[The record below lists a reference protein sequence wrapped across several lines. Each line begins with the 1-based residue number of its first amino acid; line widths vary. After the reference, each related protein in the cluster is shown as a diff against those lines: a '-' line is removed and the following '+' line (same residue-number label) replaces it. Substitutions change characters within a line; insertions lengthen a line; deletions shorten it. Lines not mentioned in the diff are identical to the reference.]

1 MKSNSELLARRQA
14 AVARGVASATAVFA
28 DQADNA
34 CVTDVE
40 GRSYIDFV
48 SGIGVVA
55 TGHRHPKVMA
65 AVERQMKRFTHT
77 AFQVNMYESY
87 IELAEK
93 LNALAPFKGPAK
105 SIFFTTGA
113 EAIENA
119 VKIARVATGR
129 QAVIAFS
136 HAFHGRTLL
145 TSTLTGKIQPY
156 KQRAGAP
163 APEIYRLPF
172 PAAHAGVTVQD
183 LQHALDELFLSDVEP
198 NRVAAMIIESVQG
211 EGGFNPVTPEVFKL
225 LRERCDQHGILLIA
239 DEIQS
244 GLGRTGRMF
253 AIEHSGVEPD
263 LVAVAKALAGG
274 FPLAGVIGRASIMD
288 AVEPGGLGGTYG
300 GSPLGCVAALA
311 VLEVIRED
319 NLLERATLI
328 GKRIRA
334 VFEPLL
340 EASSG
345 TPIANLRG
353 VGAMIGFDV
362 VKTRGGK
369 EPDGAMVKKILAT
382 ALKRGLLCIGCGV
395 HGETI
400 RLLVPLT
407 ISDQDLASGLAIL
420 AGAVAKPE

>member
-14 AVARGVASATAVFA
+14 AVARGVASATTVFA

-34 CVTDVE
+34 RLTDVE

-77 AFQVNMYESY
+77 AFQVNMYEPY

-145 TSTLTGKIQPY
+145 TSTLTGKIHPY

-163 APEIYRLPF
+163 APEVYRLPCSGGARRRD
-172 PAAHAGVTVQD
+172 AAG
-183 LQHALDELFLSDVEP
+183 S
-198 NRVAAMIIESVQG
+198 
-211 EGGFNPVTPEVFKL
+211 
-225 LRERCDQHGILLIA
+225 ERCAGRVVPVGCRA
-239 DEIQS
+239 D
-244 GLGRTGRMF
+244 
-253 AIEHSGVEPD
+253 P
-263 LVAVAKALAGG
+263 
-274 FPLAGVIGRASIMD
+274 
-288 AVEPGGLGGTYG
+288 
-300 GSPLGCVAALA
+300 
-311 VLEVIRED
+311 
-319 NLLERATLI
+319 
-328 GKRIRA
+328 
-334 VFEPLL
+334 
-340 EASSG
+340 
-345 TPIANLRG
+345 
-353 VGAMIGFDV
+353 
-362 VKTRGGK
+362 RGG
-369 EPDGAMVKKILAT
+369 DDHRV
-382 ALKRGLLCIGCGV
+382 LC
-395 HGETI
+395 
-400 RLLVPLT
+400 RARA
-407 ISDQDLASGLAIL
+407 ASTR
-420 AGAVAKPE
+420 

>member
-1 MKSNSELLARRQA
+1 MKSNSELLARRQV

-65 AVERQMKRFTHT
+65 AVERQMTRFTHT

-156 KQRAGAP
+156 KQHAVRLRRRSIACRFGGACRGHGAGSARCAGRVVPVGCRADP
-163 APEIYRLPF
+163 R
-172 PAAHAGVTVQD
+172 
-183 LQHALDELFLSDVEP
+183 
-198 NRVAAMIIESVQG
+198 
-211 EGGFNPVTPEVFKL
+211 
-225 LRERCDQHGILLIA
+225 
-239 DEIQS
+239 
-244 GLGRTGRMF
+244 
-253 AIEHSGVEPD
+253 
-263 LVAVAKALAGG
+263 
-274 FPLAGVIGRASIMD
+274 
-288 AVEPGGLGGTYG
+288 G
-300 GSPLGCVAALA
+300 GS
-311 VLEVIRED
+311 D
-319 NLLERATLI
+319 
-328 GKRIRA
+328 
-334 VFEPLL
+334 
-340 EASSG
+340 
-345 TPIANLRG
+345 
-353 VGAMIGFDV
+353 
-362 VKTRGGK
+362 
-369 EPDGAMVKKILAT
+369 
-382 ALKRGLLCIGCGV
+382 
-395 HGETI
+395 H
-400 RLLVPLT
+400 
-407 ISDQDLASGLAIL
+407 
-420 AGAVAKPE
+420 

>member
-1 MKSNSELLARRQA
+1 MNSNSELLARRQA

-34 CVTDVE
+34 SVTDVE
-40 GRSYIDFV
+40 GRRYIDFV

-87 IELAEK
+87 IELAER

-105 SIFFTTGA
+105 SVFFTTGA

-172 PAAHAGVTVQD
+172 PAAHAGVTLQD
-183 LQHALDELFLSDVEP
+183 LKDALDELFLSDVEP
-198 NRVAAMIIESVQG
+198 TRVAAMIIESVQG
-211 EGGFNPVTPEVFKL
+211 EGGFNPVTPDVFRL
-225 LRERCDQHGILLIA
+225 LRECCDQHGILLIA

-274 FPLAGVIGRASIMD
+274 FPLSGVMGRAAIMD
-288 AVEPGGLGGTYG
+288 AVDPGGLGGTYG

-311 VLEVIRED
+311 VLDVIRED

-328 GKRIRA
+328 GKRVRA
-334 VFEPLL
+334 AIEPLMQ
-340 EASSG
+340 ASSG
-345 TPIANLRG
+345 IPIANLRG
-353 VGAMIGFDV
+353 LGAMVGFDV
-362 VKTRGGK
+362 MKTRGGN
-369 EPDGAMVKKILAT
+369 EPDGPMVKKILAT
-382 ALKRGLLCIGCGV
+382 ALKNGLLCIGCGV

-407 ISDQDLASGLAIL
+407 ISDEDLASGLAIL
-420 AGAVAKPE
+420 TDAIARPE